1 MIAYLSCFL
10 DERRVRLWCAAR
22 AKSYNLAHGRG
33 GVSVIHKTT
42 GVSRP
47 RIYNGLKEIESE
59 DNLDNRRIRK
69 TGGGR
74 KKITETQPGI
84 LEALEHLVEPLT
96 RGDPESPLGHN
107 RGRL

>member
-1 MIAYLSCFL
+1 MNAEFDCG
-10 DERRVRLWCAAR
+10 AAR
-22 AKSYNLAHGRG
+22 AKAYNLSHERG
-33 GVSVIHKTT
+33 GVSVIHKAT

-59 DNLDNRRIRK
+59 DKLDNRRIRK

-84 LEALEHLVEPLT
+84 LEALENLVEPLT
-96 RGDPESPLGHN
+96 RGDPEYPL
-107 RGRL
+107 RWTCKESF